1 MQLPIEAK
9 DHPCMSGGAC
19 QCGGSCGG
27 GCGSKPAPSPL
38 GSLDAYVVMDDIA
51 PAIRPAASEGDGES
65 YMSVQALQS
74 MRDHAEDLLSRVD
87 HGTRLPDWV
96 EAKLTRAAQSLN
108 DVYEYMSHGKGQRI
122 AGVQNELLVFNQQ
135 HPYHAD
141 LDLIDSRNRTLIGNG
156 TFDIDARRAGLL
168 ARAGMVNIIEGM
180 FGKELEL
187 TNKGRRSLRESS
199 DAFAAL

>member
-9 DHPCMSGGAC
+9 DHPCMSGGDC

-51 PAIRPAASEGDGES
+51 SAIRPTASEGDGES

-74 MRDHAEDLLSRVD
+74 MRDHAEDLLSRVN
-87 HGTRLPDWV
+87 HNTRLPDWA

-108 DVYEYMSHGKGQRI
+108 DVYEYMSHGKGQ
-122 AGVQNELLVFNQQ
+122 QL
-135 HPYHAD
+135 
-141 LDLIDSRNRTLIGNG
+141 
-156 TFDIDARRAGLL
+156 
-168 ARAGMVNIIEGM
+168 
-180 FGKELEL
+180 
-187 TNKGRRSLRESS
+187 
-199 DAFAAL
+199 